1 MERKRA
7 LARRIASW
15 ITCSVFM
22 AQTGLGVAAG
32 PIMPDRSAP
41 NHRQPL
47 VLETANGIPL
57 VQIAAP
63 NAKGISHNLY
73 TDFNVP
79 KQGAILNNAYRMSQT
94 KLAGQV
100 QGNPNMV
107 RGTARL
113 IINEVTSN
121 KLSHLAGYT
130 EVAGKAA
137 NVIIANPNG
146 IRVDGAGFINV
157 PKATLVTGPP
167 TYDAAG
173 NLSTLTVS
181 GGLVEIAG
189 NGLDGRNQ
197 DELTILSRAIAVNA
211 GIWANDLTLRTGSN
225 VVEAATGT
233 IQHTIAPE
241 GKRPDVALDVASIG
255 GMYANR
261 IFLVG
266 SERGLGVNMAGR
278 MSSTKVTSIDV
289 NGTIH
294 VSGVMQA
301 EDMQLRTPDDIT
313 VTGHTYSTQ
322 DTTLTGDTLH
332 VSGLIAAGR
341 NMTATMQHTITNTG
355 AIGGGVTTDGV
366 NRERGNVTL
375 TGTAITHD
383 KGTVAAGTDITMH
396 AAAITATHSNLS
408 AQGNVTMTTQAP
420 TADPNQADTVEH
432 GQQTLTD
439 STVSAKGNLTATA
452 DGAIQMTHTEAA
464 ADHAITITTQQEAAI
479 NRSVVTSGSDTTVTA
494 GSSIHQADSHVYATR
509 HLTETAGTDITNI
522 NGTVIAKGNTTLTAP
537 QAVVNTGTIGAGIAK
552 QGTLSEKGSLTV
564 RGTTITNDA
573 SAMYAGEDMTLTG
586 HTLTNTN
593 GGQLIASRDVTA
605 DVTAAIANTKGTIAS
620 DHDVTIRTTDIQL
633 DGRLSAGHD
642 LTITTTNDITSR
654 TSADGQGVTQAGHDL
669 YLTTAGT
676 LDSVKPIEAGHT
688 VTIDADH
695 VKQTG
700 GAALNGTDVRV
711 TAGNV
716 TNEALITAND
726 KVTLTVKDT
735 VDNRDGGRIY
745 GDAITI
751 QADRVINHQNQ
762 ADEDTVAREVAALRD
777 KERALQAVFDRDIT
791 AFHSKADEERYIED
805 IHAATQAYDEQKT
818 RTDAAIATMDTHDPG
833 TIAARKALAIEA
845 KTIENRAK
853 GLFYSGDAMTL
864 IGSEAIHNDGATIEA
879 MGDLTASAPRIAN
892 TNETFSVKR
901 VIYAQGN
908 NPDQLQPGEGP
919 EKGLVFP
926 ADEFDNNSSGY
937 GTSHTK
943 GRYKHTIDRAEY
955 VEVLP
960 LTSEE
965 IEEGDV
971 EPPDLADIGKWLP
984 NYEYDDEIFANMGVT
999 PMNRPRPTEPGP
1011 EQEQWD
1017 AENKIV
1023 FQKLNEKI
1031 DAYNKEAETYNASMG
1046 TVRTYQVHP
1055 YTYIRTHHY
1064 TSKNDVQ
1071 ETREATMRSG
1081 GDMTLTGAVVNENSR
1096 IVAGGT
1102 LTHTGGAVTNTETKK
1117 QIQTDTFGTTQFSY
1131 TYRRKR
1137 PHKSRRR
1144 AYQAEVFKTPE
1155 RKIDTTST
1163 LGIAIYDSNTKGT
1176 PAAQSITDRRRQD
1189 VTDFLDPFGVAS
1201 PGTMGV
1207 AVGKPGDGPR
1217 DIRGLITSSLYTV
1230 NPSSTSDYLIETD
1243 SRFTDAKRF
1252 LGSDYMYN
1260 YLKWEPEHA
1269 HKRLGD
1275 GFYEQELIRNQ
1286 ILQHTGRR
1294 YLTGYHSDEEEFKA
1308 LMDAGIAFAK
1318 EYHLTPGISLTKE
1331 QMAALTSDIVWLD
1344 TMTVMVNGRP
1354 MDVIYPRVYMRAN
1367 SPMRLQDDGAL
1378 ISASQLVVNTKDT
1391 VENTGTLLGDAIVIS
1406 ADTLQQGGHIRA
1418 KTLGVTTNGDIVTTG
1433 TIDAVDT
1440 VQLLAGRD
1448 IRMNNTITHL
1458 QNQDVLTSMA
1468 GIAVSGDEGVLL
1480 LSANRDVTLAGATL
1494 SAMGDKSSIAIGAGR
1509 NVDLST
1515 DTLMAK
1521 QDMTQDSNNYLRT
1534 YRKTELGTAIAGHDI
1549 TILAKKD
1556 VTGRAATIEG
1566 TGDVRLGAGQSLTLT
1581 NGETISKDSFG
1592 AKYKVS
1598 GLLSRTTT
1606 TMKRDSEHRSVDG
1619 SLVTGRTVTMES
1631 GKDMHL
1637 TAATV
1642 VGDTAVTL
1650 RAGGNLTA
1658 TAAEQYDHEA
1668 SMISVKKSGLM
1679 GSGLGIM
1686 IGTQQTKDT
1695 AMGEGITQVG
1705 TVIGSGQG
1713 RATVEAGTHIHLT
1726 SSDVIGAKGIHIEG
1740 NSVTLDG
1747 KNNITRERYEHEASS
1762 SGLSIS
1768 LGGSV
1773 ANAATTAVNY
1783 LQQANHRS
1791 DKRLAAL
1798 ETLEAGKSLKEGLA
1812 EVRGYTSITEAGVQ
1826 AAYTQAAGQA
1836 MQDMAKANL
1845 QAITAQTMGPGST
1858 WEAAASMKA
1867 AGQGKAA
1874 MDLSAKAN
1882 DADFITQETAT
1893 NKAAKRDSLVNV
1905 HVGIGSSHSK
1915 SVTEI
1920 NETTYAGGSVQSADG
1935 TVRIIARGDSNTTS
1949 NADTIV
1955 NGNITAIGQTI
1966 QGKVVDLQ
1974 AKGDVNLLAGT
1985 NTTHVTEDSKSSGW
1999 SVGASIGTTGFLG
2012 GDIGINKAKS
2022 EGLTDRT
2029 THTGTT
2035 VVGTEAVSITSG
2047 QDTNVVGS
2055 TVSGN
2060 KVVAKVGNDLTITSL
2075 QDTDN
2080 YKSTSKTSGMSIS
2093 YTPGHAGIVS
2103 GGTTKGDIH
2112 SQYRSVTSQAGIYAG
2127 NDGYDITVKDNTT
2140 VTGSVIDSEAA
2151 SNVNRLT
2158 TGSLT
2163 MKDIN
2168 NEASYAASSGGFNI
2182 STAKGTGLNPLGLGK
2197 VTTIPVSG
2205 DGSSTTRSAIADGII
2220 SVADTQSVS
2229 DINHNTKEAL
2239 QTLGQIFDKKKVEE
2253 KQELV
2258 NLMAK
2263 DGYTLIGDISVR
2275 KAQEYITKAERAE
2288 QQGHPQQAE
2297 RYREEAKKWSEGG
2310 TYKLALHG
2318 SFGAVLGAMSGNSGL
2333 GGATAATTNEA
2344 VQAILGKVQDGEV
2357 HKLLSEVV
2365 GTVVSGRTGGAIAN
2379 AATEFNWLTHEEQ
2392 QQMMSELSSAKDAY
2406 TIHRLIANYAALSNY
2421 RSQRGLGTEE
2431 ERSETID
2438 ESFENFIRSW
2448 VPEGHPFSYGMN
2460 YLLNEM
2466 VLFNPETYNMAQT
2479 FRTEY
2484 ERGELN
2490 AAPNAYVA
2498 YWVSPETAESNM
2510 PTYLER
2516 RGYDLE
2522 GDYYA
2527 YELHG
2532 SVITIGGQNYVYYG
2546 RKYYPTTAPAQY
2558 TENQIGDMKA
2568 DNNEPVYASDS
2579 MNYVIGDDGKH
2590 YYANREATVL
2600 PISEVKKRNFENVVI
2615 DKALEV
2621 YDKKVSNVSSDYT
2634 SFDAAAS
2641 VPVLGKV
2648 NADISTS
2655 VGVDRMRN
2663 VYLSYGIGASAGVGI
2678 GSSPVSVGASHQNFV
2693 ESTSGWTSKD
2703 YSERIE
2709 GESFYLNGNI
2719 MGVQQGYG
2727 FDKNINVSTK
2737 NTGIDTSGEIFGGR
2751 IGYNST
2757 WKIEYNPPVS
2767 IDRENED
2774 DEWEE

>member
-157 PKATLVTGPP
+157 PNATLVTGRP

-181 GGLVEIAG
+181 GGSVEIAG

-233 IQHTIAPE
+233 IHHTIAPE

-278 MSSTKVTSIDV
+278 MSSTKVTSIDE

-322 DTTLTGDTLH
+322 DTTLIGDTLH
-332 VSGLIAAGR
+332 VSGLTAAGR

-375 TGTAITHD
+375 AGTAITHD

-420 TADPNQADTVEH
+420 TADPNQVDTVEH

-439 STVSAKGNLTATA
+439 STISAKGNLTATA

-464 ADHAITITTQQEAAI
+464 ADHAITVTTQQEAAI

-509 HLTETAGTDITNI
+509 HLTETAGTDITNT

-564 RGTTITNDA
+564 RTHTITNDA

-620 DHDVTIRTTDIQL
+620 DHDVTIRATDIQL

-669 YLTTAGT
+669 HLSTAGT

-700 GAALNGTDVRV
+700 GAALNGTDVSV

-735 VDNRDGGRIY
+735 VDTRDGGRIY

-751 QADRVINHQNQ
+751 QADRVINHRNQ
-762 ADEDTVAREVAALRD
+762 ADEDTVAREVAALRE

-791 AFHSKADEERYIED
+791 AFHSKADEERYIQD
-805 IHAATQAYDEQKT
+805 IHDATKAYDEQKT
-818 RTDAAIATMDTHDPG
+818 RTDAAIAAMDTHDPG

-864 IGSEAIHNDGATIEA
+864 TGSEAIHNDGATIEA
-879 MGDLTASAPRIAN
+879 MGHLTVSAPRIAN

-919 EKGLVFP
+919 EKGKIFD
-926 ADEFDNNSSGY
+926 ASEFHDNSSGY
-937 GTSHTK
+937 GTSHIK
-943 GRYKHTIDRAEY
+943 GTPMDVYERAEY
-955 VEVLP
+955 ITVRP
-960 LTSEE
+960 LTDEE
-965 IEEGDV
+965 IKAGD
-971 EPPDLADIGKWLP
+971 EPPDPADIGKTLP
-984 NYEYDDEIFANMGVT
+984 SYANDDEIFKTLGVT
-999 PMNRPRPTEPGP
+999 PMNRPRPAEPGP

-1017 AENKIV
+1017 AENKII
-1023 FQKLNEKI
+1023 FAELNAKI
-1031 DAYNKEAETYNASMG
+1031 DAHNAEAEAHNAAIGATSAY
-1046 TVRTYQVHP
+1046 RVHP

-1071 ETREATMRSG
+1071 ETREATLRSG

-1155 RKIDTTST
+1155 RKIDNTST
-1163 LGIAIYDSNTKGT
+1163 LGVAMYAENTKGT
-1176 PAAQSITDRRRQD
+1176 PTAQSITDRRRQD

-1318 EYHLTPGISLTKE
+1318 KYHLTPGISLTKE

-1344 TMTVMVNGRP
+1344 TMNVMVNGRP

-1367 SPMRLQDDGAL
+1367 SPMTLQDNGAL

-1406 ADTLQQGGHIRA
+1406 ADTLQQGGHIKA
-1418 KTLGVTTNGDIVTTG
+1418 KTLGVTTIGDIVNTG

-1448 IRMNNTITHL
+1448 IIFNNKVTKL

-1480 LSANRDVTLAGATL
+1480 LSANRDVKLAGATL

-1566 TGDVRLGAGQSLTLT
+1566 AGDVRLGAGQSLTLT

-1598 GLLSRTTT
+1598 GLLSSTTT

-1658 TAAEQYDHEA
+1658 TSAEQYDHEA

-1713 RATVEAGTHIHLT
+1713 LATVEAGTHIHIT
-1726 SSDVIGAKGIHIEG
+1726 SSDVIGAKGIYIEG

-1747 KNNITRERYEHEASS
+1747 KNNSTRERYEHEASS

-1773 ANAATTAVNY
+1773 ASAATTAVNY

-1798 ETLEAGKSLKEGLA
+1798 ETLEAGKSLKEGLNA
-1812 EVRGYTSITEAGVQ
+1812 VNAFSHFSVSDVQ
-1826 AAYTQAAGQA
+1826 NAYDT
-1836 MQDMAKANL
+1836 
-1845 QAITAQTMGPGST
+1845 
-1858 WEAAASMKA
+1858 AAASAARDAELARATKQPKDVIAAKELQADELHRIAKDPKA
-1867 AGQGKAA
+1867 VQ
-1874 MDLSAKAN
+1874 DRYN
-1882 DADFITQETAT
+1882 QE
-1893 NKAAKRDSLVNV
+1893 KAAKRDSLVNI
-1905 HVGIGSSHSK
+1905 HVGIGSSHLK
-1915 SVTEI
+1915 SVTEV

-1935 TVRIIARGDSNTTS
+1935 TVRIIARGNTAET
-1949 NADTIV
+1949 NANT
-1955 NGNITAIGQTI
+1955 NGNITAIGQTV
-1966 QGKVVDLQ
+1966 QGKVVDVE

-2035 VVGTEAVSITSG
+2035 VVGTDAVQISSGKDTNMIGSQVQGNKITAKIGGDLQITS
-2047 QDTNVVGS
+2047 V
-2055 TVSGN
+2055 
-2060 KVVAKVGNDLTITSL
+2060 

-2080 YKSTSKTSGMSIS
+2080 YKANSKNSSLSVGFSGVGITSF
-2093 YTPGHAGIVS
+2093 TPYAGK
-2103 GGTTKGDIH
+2103 GTTN
-2112 SQYRSVTSQAGIYAG
+2112 STYESVTNQAGIYAG
-2127 NDGYDITVKDNTT
+2127 TDGYDITVKDNTT
-2140 VTGSVIDSEAA
+2140 LTGSVIDSKAA
-2151 SNVNRLT
+2151 PDKNSLT

-2163 MKDIN
+2163 MKDIEN
-2168 NEASYAASSGGFNI
+2168 KASYEDSYRGIGYTYDRGFNVAEENAKRRGYATAEEKETLDNNYNKVGLVPDLGMSSKESASSM
-2182 STAKGTGLNPLGLGK
+2182 TK
-2197 VTTIPVSG
+2197 
-2205 DGSSTTRSAIADGII
+2205 SAIAPGKLT
-2220 SVADTQSVS
+2220 V
-2229 DINHNTKEAL
+2229 TKEPVNL
-2239 QTLGQIFDKKKVEE
+2239 NIVNRDTKNSLNELGKIFDKKKLEE
-2253 KQELV
+2253 RQELAKLFAKNADEAIHQISESKGWQDGSKEKIALHTLVGGITAELGGHAFIDGGLAGGV
-2258 NLMAK
+2258 NEAAVAKLMNAIGKDNPDMVQIASAVLGYATNKLAGK
-2263 DGYTLIGDISVR
+2263 DGEAGSAVAQWGTKWNYEGKTEYLGVALDQNVTAVTDQLSGAPESVGDQIVSNVKSGDDPVQAINRAAEEYYWADAYTPVSDVSWEESSAGDRVSQIQPIYDSSAEIAR
-2275 KAQEYITKAERAE
+2275 KEAERLAL
-2288 QQGHPQQAE
+2288 A
-2297 RYREEAKKWSEGG
+2297 RKDREEAKVGDQAALAGYEVIYDPVTKAHYARIPGG
-2310 TYKLALHG
+2310 KDWYTYADVQPNTID
-2318 SFGAVLGAMSGNSGL
+2318 AVLKKDANDRFNKVLNLLAADARDKVGEGTISAAEKFVNKYGSKYSKEVIDTVSSLGKKALDYTIVGADLYNNHKVYNGLNRYSLQADMNDLGNVAVDMKNNMNFSAAKAGL
-2333 GGATAATTNEA
+2333 GGTLMYIGIGTNGKVGKFSSVAATT
-2344 VQAILGKVQDGEV
+2344 AIFAMESALTYPIKIKQEQ
-2357 HKLLSEVV
+2357 KKEELLV
-2365 GTVVSGRTGGAIAN
+2365 N
-2379 AATEFNWLTHEEQ
+2379 QKKEQ
-2392 QQMMSELSSAKDAY
+2392 VKELEKMMESYNNLK
-2406 TIHRLIANYAALSNY
+2406 
-2421 RSQRGLGTEE
+2421 RS
-2431 ERSETID
+2431 
-2438 ESFENFIRSW
+2438 
-2448 VPEGHPFSYGMN
+2448 
-2460 YLLNEM
+2460 
-2466 VLFNPETYNMAQT
+2466 
-2479 FRTEY
+2479 
-2484 ERGELN
+2484 
-2490 AAPNAYVA
+2490 
-2498 YWVSPETAESNM
+2498 
-2510 PTYLER
+2510 
-2516 RGYDLE
+2516 
-2522 GDYYA
+2522 
-2527 YELHG
+2527 
-2532 SVITIGGQNYVYYG
+2532 
-2546 RKYYPTTAPAQY
+2546 K
-2558 TENQIGDMKA
+2558 
-2568 DNNEPVYASDS
+2568 
-2579 MNYVIGDDGKH
+2579 
-2590 YYANREATVL
+2590 
-2600 PISEVKKRNFENVVI
+2600 
-2615 DKALEV
+2615 
-2621 YDKKVSNVSSDYT
+2621 
-2634 SFDAAAS
+2634 
-2641 VPVLGKV
+2641 
-2648 NADISTS
+2648 
-2655 VGVDRMRN
+2655 
-2663 VYLSYGIGASAGVGI
+2663 
-2678 GSSPVSVGASHQNFV
+2678 
-2693 ESTSGWTSKD
+2693 
-2703 YSERIE
+2703 
-2709 GESFYLNGNI
+2709 
-2719 MGVQQGYG
+2719 
-2727 FDKNINVSTK
+2727 
-2737 NTGIDTSGEIFGGR
+2737 
-2751 IGYNST
+2751 
-2757 WKIEYNPPVS
+2757 
-2767 IDRENED
+2767 
-2774 DEWEE
+2774 

>member
-22 AQTGLGVAAG
+22 AQTGLGFAAG

-157 PKATLVTGPP
+157 PKATLVTGRP

-211 GIWANDLTLRTGSN
+211 GIWANDLMLRTGSN
-225 VVEAATGT
+225 VVEADTGT

-332 VSGLIAAGR
+332 VSGLTAAGR

-408 AQGNVTMTTQAP
+408 AQGNITMTTQAP

-439 STVSAKGNLTATA
+439 STISAKGNLTATA

-464 ADHAITITTQQEAAI
+464 ADHAITVTTQQEAAI

-494 GSSIHQADSHVYATR
+494 GSSIQQADSHVYATR
-509 HLTETAGTDITNI
+509 HLTETAGTDITNT

-564 RGTTITNDA
+564 RTHTITNDA

-586 HTLTNTN
+586 HTLINTN

-620 DHDVTIRTTDIQL
+620 DHDVTIRTKDIQL

-669 YLTTAGT
+669 HLSTAGT
-676 LDSVKPIEAGHT
+676 LDSVKPIEGGHT

-700 GAALNGTDVRV
+700 GAALNGTDVSV

-751 QADRVINHQNQ
+751 QADRVINHRSQ
-762 ADEDTVAREVAALRD
+762 ADEDTVAREVAALRE

-805 IHAATQAYDEQKT
+805 INVATKAYDEQKT
-818 RTDAAIATMDTHDPG
+818 RTDAAIAAMDTHDPG

-864 IGSEAIHNDGATIEA
+864 TGSEAIHNDGAIIEA
-879 MGDLTASAPRIAN
+879 IGDLTASAPRIAN

-919 EKGLVFP
+919 EKGKIFD
-926 ADEFDNNSSGY
+926 ASEFHDNSSGY
-937 GTSHTK
+937 GTSHIK
-943 GRYKHTIDRAEY
+943 GTPMDVYERAEY
-955 VEVLP
+955 ITVRP
-960 LTSEE
+960 LTDEE
-965 IEEGDV
+965 IKAGD
-971 EPPDLADIGKWLP
+971 EPPDPADIGKTLP
-984 NYEYDDEIFANMGVT
+984 SYANDDEIFKTLGVT
-999 PMNRPRPTEPGP
+999 PMNRPRPAEPGP

-1017 AENKIV
+1017 AENKRI
-1023 FQKLNEKI
+1023 FAELNAKI
-1031 DAYNKEAETYNASMG
+1031 DAHNAEAEAHNAAIGATSAY
-1046 TVRTYQVHP
+1046 RVHP
-1055 YTYIRTHHY
+1055 YTYIRTHYY

-1071 ETREATMRSG
+1071 ETREATLRSG
-1081 GDMTLTGAVVNENSR
+1081 GDMTLIGAVVNENSR

-1155 RKIDTTST
+1155 RKIDNTST
-1163 LGIAIYDSNTKGT
+1163 LGVAIYDSNTKGT
-1176 PAAQSITDRRRQD
+1176 PTAQSITDRRRQD

-1201 PGTMGV
+1201 PGTTGV

-1418 KTLGVTTNGDIVTTG
+1418 KTLGVTTIGDIVTTG

-1448 IRMNNTITHL
+1448 IIFNNKVTKL

-1480 LSANRDVTLAGATL
+1480 LSANRDVKLAGAPL

-1581 NGETISKDSFG
+1581 SGETISKDSFG
-1592 AKYKVS
+1592 AKYKVR
-1598 GLLSRTTT
+1598 GLLSSTTT

-1619 SLVTGRTVTMES
+1619 SLVTGHTVTMES

-1658 TAAEQYDHEA
+1658 TSAEQYDHEA

-1713 RATVEAGTHIHLT
+1713 LATVEAGTHIHLT

-1747 KNNITRERYEHEASS
+1747 KNNSTRERYEHEDSS

-1798 ETLEAGKSLKEGLA
+1798 ETLEAGKSLKEGLNA
-1812 EVRGYTSITEAGVQ
+1812 VNAFSNFSVSDVQ
-1826 AAYTQAAGQA
+1826 NAYDT
-1836 MQDMAKANL
+1836 
-1845 QAITAQTMGPGST
+1845 
-1858 WEAAASMKA
+1858 AAASAARDAELARATKQPKDVIAAKELQADELHRIAKDPKA
-1867 AGQGKAA
+1867 VQ
-1874 MDLSAKAN
+1874 DRY
-1882 DADFITQETAT
+1882 DQE
-1893 NKAAKRDSLVNV
+1893 KAAKRDSLVNI

-1915 SVTEI
+1915 SVTEV
-1920 NETTYAGGSVQSADG
+1920 NETTYAGGSIQSADG

-1949 NADTIV
+1949 NANTIV

-2035 VVGTEAVSITSG
+2035 VVGIDAVQISSGKDTNMIGSQVQGNKITAKIGGDLQIASV
-2047 QDTNVVGS
+2047 QDTERYRN
-2055 TVSGN
+2055 
-2060 KVVAKVGNDLTITSL
+2060 TS
-2075 QDTDN
+2075 
-2080 YKSTSKTSGMSIS
+2080 SSK
-2093 YTPGHAGIVS
+2093 GI
-2103 GGTTKGDIH
+2103 
-2112 SQYRSVTSQAGIYAG
+2112 QLSVSQAGITGGMASSQRGNMKSDYASVTTQAGLYAG
-2127 NDGYDITVKDNTT
+2127 DTGVDVSVEHATT
-2140 VTGSVIDSEAA
+2140 LTGAVIDSTA
-2151 SNVNRLT
+2151 SPDANRVT

-2163 MKDIN
+2163 MKDVQ
-2168 NEASYAASSGGFNI
+2168 NEASFTSHGYGFSYGYDTAYTSAKKRVRAAEKEMAAFISQAANNPTISGSDLIQHINEINASVANDRAYINSHSNTMGLVPTISFPTEDERSSI
-2182 STAKGTGLNPLGLGK
+2182 
-2197 VTTIPVSG
+2197 
-2205 DGSSTTRSAIADGII
+2205 TRSAIVQGHLTVKD
-2220 SVADTQSVS
+2220 
-2229 DINHNTKEAL
+2229 
-2239 QTLGQIFDKKKVEE
+2239 
-2253 KQELV
+2253 
-2258 NLMAK
+2258 LMA
-2263 DGYTLIGDISVR
+2263 S
-2275 KAQEYITKAERAE
+2275 EHERVN
-2288 QQGHPQQAE
+2288 
-2297 RYREEAKKWSEGG
+2297 RDTIR
-2310 TYKLALHG
+2310 AL
-2318 SFGAVLGAMSGNSGL
+2318 N
-2333 GGATAATTNEA
+2333 
-2344 VQAILGKVQDGEV
+2344 
-2357 HKLLSEVV
+2357 
-2365 GTVVSGRTGGAIAN
+2365 
-2379 AATEFNWLTHEEQ
+2379 
-2392 QQMMSELSSAKDAY
+2392 
-2406 TIHRLIANYAALSNY
+2406 ALSPIEGKEK
-2421 RSQRGLGTEE
+2421 SE
-2431 ERSETID
+2431 ERSELARLFAKNADNLLHDWSPTSPVEKQEKSVVHGIVGELTARIAGQKAGTGFWAAYSNELLIHTID
-2438 ESFENFIRSW
+2438 ELTQHNPALAQNLSALLGSTVNKAIGKNVQFGGAVAAYQTKENFFHLFFKDVIKNLDLSQLADNEFYMLSVGGSKGALGAGFSVAVSKNGTIYEGVSGSLSISTSSIVGAEVTVYKGRVVGDDVDKALTGWSAEAAVTLDHISVSTAISLPDSVGGLASADGFKVTTYATGFSSTSMGFSVAGGYSYKIGLRDDSSVWSIPLQDYDNAVINEYKKEKYNGAELYVSPWGSMYLVKKSSWSGGYEIYTGGGYVANKGFENFKDRLIR
-2448 VPEGHPFSYGMN
+2448 
-2460 YLLNEM
+2460 
-2466 VLFNPETYNMAQT
+2466 
-2479 FRTEY
+2479 
-2484 ERGELN
+2484 
-2490 AAPNAYVA
+2490 
-2498 YWVSPETAESNM
+2498 
-2510 PTYLER
+2510 
-2516 RGYDLE
+2516 
-2522 GDYYA
+2522 
-2527 YELHG
+2527 
-2532 SVITIGGQNYVYYG
+2532 I
-2546 RKYYPTTAPAQY
+2546 
-2558 TENQIGDMKA
+2558 DM
-2568 DNNEPVYASDS
+2568 
-2579 MNYVIGDDGKH
+2579 
-2590 YYANREATVL
+2590 
-2600 PISEVKKRNFENVVI
+2600 
-2615 DKALEV
+2615 
-2621 YDKKVSNVSSDYT
+2621 
-2634 SFDAAAS
+2634 
-2641 VPVLGKV
+2641 
-2648 NADISTS
+2648 
-2655 VGVDRMRN
+2655 
-2663 VYLSYGIGASAGVGI
+2663 
-2678 GSSPVSVGASHQNFV
+2678 
-2693 ESTSGWTSKD
+2693 
-2703 YSERIE
+2703 
-2709 GESFYLNGNI
+2709 
-2719 MGVQQGYG
+2719 
-2727 FDKNINVSTK
+2727 
-2737 NTGIDTSGEIFGGR
+2737 
-2751 IGYNST
+2751 
-2757 WKIEYNPPVS
+2757 
-2767 IDRENED
+2767 
-2774 DEWEE
+2774 

>member
-1 MERKRA
+1 MERKRD

-157 PKATLVTGPP
+157 PKATLVTGRPA
-167 TYDAAG
+167 YDAAG

-332 VSGLIAAGR
+332 VSGLTAAGR

-375 TGTAITHD
+375 AGTSITHD

-420 TADPNQADTVEH
+420 IANPNQADTVEH

-439 STVSAKGNLTATA
+439 STISAKGNLTATA

-479 NRSVVTSGSDTTVTA
+479 NRSVMTSGSDTTVTA
-494 GSSIHQADSHVYATR
+494 SSSIHQADSHVYATR
-509 HLTETAGTDITNI
+509 HLTETAGTDITNT

-564 RGTTITNDA
+564 RGTTITNDD

-605 DVTAAIANTKGTIAS
+605 DVAAAIANTKGTIAS
-620 DHDVTIRTTDIQL
+620 DHDVTIRTKDIQL

-669 YLTTAGT
+669 HLSTAGT

-700 GAALNGTDVRV
+700 GAALNGTNVSV

-751 QADRVINHQNQ
+751 QADRVINHRNQ
-762 ADEDTVAREVAALRD
+762 ADEDTVAREVAALRE

-805 IHAATQAYDEQKT
+805 IHAATEAYDEQKT
-818 RTDAAIATMDTHDPG
+818 RTDAAIEAMETHDLG
-833 TIAARKALAIEA
+833 TIAARKTLAIEA
-845 KTIENRAK
+845 KTIENRTK

-864 IGSEAIHNDGATIEA
+864 TGSEAIHNDGATIEA
-879 MGDLTASAPRIAN
+879 IGDLTASAPRIAN

-919 EKGLVFP
+919 EKGKIFD
-926 ADEFDNNSSGY
+926 ASEFHDNGSGY
-937 GTSHTK
+937 GTSHIK
-943 GRYKHTIDRAEY
+943 GTPMDVYERAEY
-955 VEVLP
+955 ITVRP
-960 LTSEE
+960 LTDEE
-965 IEEGDV
+965 IKAGD
-971 EPPDLADIGKWLP
+971 EPPDPADIGKTLP
-984 NYEYDDEIFANMGVT
+984 SYANDDEIFKTLGVT
-999 PMNRPRPTEPGP
+999 PMNRPRPAEPGP

-1017 AENKIV
+1017 AENKRI
-1023 FQKLNEKI
+1023 FAELNAKI
-1031 DAYNKEAETYNASMG
+1031 DAHNAEAEAHNAAIGATSAY
-1046 TVRTYQVHP
+1046 RVHP
-1055 YTYIRTHHY
+1055 YTYIRTHYY

-1071 ETREATMRSG
+1071 ETREATLRSG

-1131 TYRRKR
+1131 TYKRKW

-1144 AYQAEVFKTPE
+1144 GYHDEVFKTPE

-1163 LGIAIYDSNTKGT
+1163 LGVAMYAENTKGT
-1176 PAAQSITDRRRQD
+1176 PTAQSITDRRRQD

-1344 TMTVMVNGRP
+1344 TMNVMVNGRP

-1418 KTLGVTTNGDIVTTG
+1418 KTLGVTTIGDIVTTG

-1494 SAMGDKSSIAIGAGR
+1494 SAMGDKSNIAIGAGR

-1521 QDMTQDSNNYLRT
+1521 QDMTKDSTNYLRT

-1566 TGDVRLGAGQSLTLT
+1566 TGDVRLGAGNHLTLT

-1598 GLLSRTTT
+1598 GLLSSTTT

-1631 GKDMHL
+1631 GNDMHL
-1637 TAATV
+1637 TAATI
-1642 VGDTAVTL
+1642 VGDTAATL

-1658 TAAEQYDHEA
+1658 TSAEQYDHEA
-1668 SMISVKKSGLM
+1668 SMIRVKKSGLM
-1679 GSGLGIM
+1679 GAGLGIM

-1713 RATVEAGTHIHLT
+1713 LATVEAGTHIHLT

-1747 KNNITRERYEHEASS
+1747 KNNSTRDRYEHEASS

-1773 ANAATTAVNY
+1773 ASAATTAVNY

-1812 EVRGYTSITEAGVQ
+1812 EVQGYTSITETGVQ

-1836 MQDMAKANL
+1836 MQDMTKANL

-1893 NKAAKRDSLVNV
+1893 NKAAKRDSLVNI

-1915 SVTEI
+1915 SVTEV
-1920 NETTYAGGSVQSADG
+1920 NETTYAGGTMQSADG
-1935 TVRIIARGDSNTTS
+1935 TVRIIARGNSDTTS
-1949 NADTIV
+1949 TTKGD
-1955 NGNITAIGQTI
+1955 ITAIGQTI

-1985 NTTHVTEDSKSSGW
+1985 NTTHITEDSKSSGW
-1999 SVGASIGTTGFLG
+1999 SLGANLGTTGFLG
-2012 GDIGINKAKS
+2012 GDIGITKAKS
-2022 EGLTDRT
+2022 EGLTDKV

-2035 VVGTEAVSITSG
+2035 VVGSHAVTITSG

-2055 TVSGN
+2055 QVQGN
-2060 KVVAKVGNDLTITSL
+2060 KITAKIGGDLQITSV

-2080 YKSTSKTSGMSIS
+2080 YKANSKNSSLSVGFSSTGLASFMPYTGKGKTNST
-2093 YTPGHAGIVS
+2093 Y
-2103 GGTTKGDIH
+2103 K
-2112 SQYRSVTSQAGIYAG
+2112 SVTKQAGIYAG
-2127 NDGYDITVKDNTT
+2127 TEGYDITVGENTKL
-2140 VTGSVIDSEAA
+2140 TGAVIDSTAT
-2151 SNVNRLT
+2151 SDKNTLT
-2158 TGSLT
+2158 TGTLT
-2163 MKDIN
+2163 MKDIEN
-2168 NEASYAASSGGFNI
+2168 KASYEDAYSGIGFTYDKTFKDIEKTVTDRGYATPDEKEYLDKNYNKVGLVPDLGMSSNDSASSM
-2182 STAKGTGLNPLGLGK
+2182 TK
-2197 VTTIPVSG
+2197 
-2205 DGSSTTRSAIADGII
+2205 SAIAPGKLT
-2220 SVADTQSVS
+2220 V
-2229 DINHNTKEAL
+2229 TKEPVNL
-2239 QTLGQIFDKKKVEE
+2239 NTINRDTKNSLNELGKIFDKKKLEE
-2253 KQELV
+2253 RQELAKLFAK
-2258 NLMAK
+2258 NADEAIHKISESKGWK
-2263 DGYTLIGDISVR
+2263 DGSKEKIALHTLVGGITAELGGHAFIDGGLAGGVNEAAVAKLMNAIGKDKPDMVQIASAVLGYATNKLAGKDGQAGAAVAQWGTKWNYEGKTEYLGVALDQNVTAVTDQLSGAPESVGDQIVSNVKSGDDPVQAINRAAEEYYWADAYTPISDVSWEESSAGDRASQIQPIYDSSAEIAR
-2275 KAQEYITKAERAE
+2275 KEAERLAL
-2288 QQGHPQQAE
+2288 A
-2297 RYREEAKKWSEGG
+2297 RKDKEEAKVGDQAALAGYEVIYDPVTKAHYARIPGGKDWYTYADVQPNTIDAILKKDANDRFNKVLNLLAADARDKVGEG
-2310 TYKLALHG
+2310 TISAAEKFVNKYG
-2318 SFGAVLGAMSGNSGL
+2318 SKYSKDAVSMVSLTGKEVFKYGAITTDFINNSKAFGGLNKYSLQADMNDLGNIAVDINNNMNLSASRVGV
-2333 GGATAATTNEA
+2333 GGALAYVGVNPD
-2344 VQAILGKVQDGEV
+2344 GKVGKIGGLSAVTAIFIMDSVLTYPIKIKQEQKKDELLISQKREQV
-2357 HKLLSEVV
+2357 KELNKLMESY
-2365 GTVVSGRTGGAIAN
+2365 N
-2379 AATEFNWLTHEEQ
+2379 NQ
-2392 QQMMSELSSAKDAY
+2392 K
-2406 TIHRLIANYAALSNY
+2406 
-2421 RSQRGLGTEE
+2421 RGL
-2431 ERSETID
+2431 
-2438 ESFENFIRSW
+2438 
-2448 VPEGHPFSYGMN
+2448 
-2460 YLLNEM
+2460 
-2466 VLFNPETYNMAQT
+2466 
-2479 FRTEY
+2479 
-2484 ERGELN
+2484 
-2490 AAPNAYVA
+2490 
-2498 YWVSPETAESNM
+2498 
-2510 PTYLER
+2510 
-2516 RGYDLE
+2516 
-2522 GDYYA
+2522 
-2527 YELHG
+2527 
-2532 SVITIGGQNYVYYG
+2532 
-2546 RKYYPTTAPAQY
+2546 
-2558 TENQIGDMKA
+2558 
-2568 DNNEPVYASDS
+2568 
-2579 MNYVIGDDGKH
+2579 
-2590 YYANREATVL
+2590 
-2600 PISEVKKRNFENVVI
+2600 
-2615 DKALEV
+2615 
-2621 YDKKVSNVSSDYT
+2621 
-2634 SFDAAAS
+2634 
-2641 VPVLGKV
+2641 
-2648 NADISTS
+2648 
-2655 VGVDRMRN
+2655 
-2663 VYLSYGIGASAGVGI
+2663 
-2678 GSSPVSVGASHQNFV
+2678 
-2693 ESTSGWTSKD
+2693 
-2703 YSERIE
+2703 
-2709 GESFYLNGNI
+2709 
-2719 MGVQQGYG
+2719 
-2727 FDKNINVSTK
+2727 
-2737 NTGIDTSGEIFGGR
+2737 
-2751 IGYNST
+2751 
-2757 WKIEYNPPVS
+2757 
-2767 IDRENED
+2767 
-2774 DEWEE
+2774 